1 MSFFTRHLDPAE
13 ILGEILFGMIM
24 VLTFTLGAAAAGGYE
39 RGLLLAAV
47 GCNVAWGVID
57 AALFVLSSRYARRR
71 RGGVVRAIHGARD
84 EAAALAVIRDEFEPA
99 IHASTQSDD
108 RERLYR
114 SIHALFSRAE
124 PLPMKLGGE
133 DLLAALAVFLLVSLT
148 AVPAALPFFVIADPH
163 LALRVSNALMV
174 VLLFAVGWRWGRH
187 NGLHPAPVALAMT
200 AIGVALV
207 AVAIALGG

>member
-1 MSFFTRHLDPAE
+1 MAFFTQHLDPSE

-24 VLTFTLGAAAAGGYE
+24 VLTFTLGAAVAGGYE

-71 RGGVVRAIHGARD
+71 RGRLVRTIHAARD
-84 EAAALAVIRDEFEPA
+84 EASALAAIRDEFEPA
-99 IHASTQSDD
+99 IHATTQSED

-114 SIHALFSRAE
+114 SIHALFSHAE
-124 PLPMKLGGE
+124 PLRMTLGRA
-133 DLLAALAVFLLVSLT
+133 DLLAGLAVFLIVSLT
-148 AVPAALPFFVIADPH
+148 ALPAALPFFLIDDPQH
-163 LALRVSNALMV
+163 ALRASNALMV
-174 VLLFAVGWRWGRH
+174 GLLFVVGWRWGRH
-187 NGLHPAPVALAMT
+187 LELPAFPVALGMT

-207 AVAIALGG
+207 AVAIRLGG

>member
-1 MSFFTRHLDPAE
+1 MSFFTNHLDPAE

-71 RGGVVRAIHGARD
+71 RGSLVRAIHAARD
-84 EAAALAVIRDEFEPA
+84 EASALEAIRAEFEDGIQA
-99 IHASTQSDD
+99 TTHAAD
-108 RERLYR
+108 RLQLYR
-114 SIHALFSRAE
+114 SIHALLSRAE
-124 PLPMKLGGE
+124 PLPMRLGGE
-133 DLLAALAVFLLVSLT
+133 DLPAAVAVFLLVSLT
-148 AVPAALPFFVIADPH
+148 AVPAALPFFAIADPH
-163 LALRVSNALMV
+163 LALRVSNWLMV
-174 VLLFAVGWRWGRH
+174 ALLFVVGWRWGRH
-187 NGLHPAPVALAMT
+187 LGLHPAPVALLMT

-207 AVAIALGG
+207 VVAIQLGG